1 MKNIVNK
8 FTIQF
13 CTVNGSGSATAN
25 NVVLKSIFH
34 LGIPVSGRN
43 NLPSNIQGMP
53 TWYTIRVDS
62 EGFLGRNEELD
73 IVVAMNPE
81 TIDQDVKKLH
91 AGNVLLY
98 NEKIKLPS
106 LPQGIHI
113 HALPVEEIVKKSETK
128 PQLAGYLSSMV
139 YVGVLCYLL
148 NIPLKIIKQIIEE
161 HFLGKKTAIMPN
173 IAVLDLAFEWAEAH
187 IQKTDSYLLEPLQK
201 TDGMIMTDGNIAAA
215 LGALYG
221 GLQFMAWYPITPATS
236 LAETVNEYLPKIR
249 TIETTGKQTCVVVQA
264 EDELAAIGMVV
275 GAGWGGLRAMTS
287 TSGPGLSLMAEYLGL
302 AYYAEVPLVVWDVQ
316 RVGPSTGLPTHT
328 SQGDLTF
335 SYFLGHGDKDFI
347 ILIPGT
353 VNECFEFGWQALDI
367 AELAQ
372 TPVIVLSDLELGMN
386 QWMTDAFQ
394 YPVTPI
400 KRGKVLWEK
409 EFRKLKLQSNK
420 KWGRYLDIDGD
431 GIPYRTL
438 PGNTELGAAYF
449 ARGTGHDEF
458 AQYSELPEVWEKG
471 MVRLKKKFKTITQ
484 YLPKN
489 ISTSIDGAEIGLIAY
504 GSNGF
509 AAEEAVYKMNAIGT
523 KIDNI
528 RIRSIP
534 FQEDVEKF
542 LEEHKS
548 VYVAE
553 SNRDGQMCQLLRMR
567 YSKYSSKLK
576 SIAYSDGQSIT
587 AAQIIE
593 NIKEMEKEK

>member
-1 MKNIVNK
+1 M
-8 FTIQF
+8 
-13 CTVNGSGSATAN
+13 
-25 NVVLKSIFH
+25 
-34 LGIPVSGRN
+34 
-43 NLPSNIQGMP
+43 
-53 TWYTIRVDS
+53 
-62 EGFLGRNEELD
+62 
-73 IVVAMNPE
+73 
-81 TIDQDVKKLH
+81 
-91 AGNVLLY
+91 
-98 NEKIKLPS
+98 
-106 LPQGIHI
+106 
-113 HALPVEEIVKKSETK
+113 
-128 PQLAGYLSSMV
+128 
-139 YVGVLCYLL
+139 
-148 NIPLKIIKQIIEE
+148 
-161 HFLGKKTAIMPN
+161 
-173 IAVLDLAFEWAEAH
+173 
-187 IQKTDSYLLEPLQK
+187 
-201 TDGMIMTDGNIAAA
+201 
-215 LGALYG
+215 
-221 GLQFMAWYPITPATS
+221 
-236 LAETVNEYLPKIR
+236 
-249 TIETTGKQTCVVVQA
+249 
-264 EDELAAIGMVV
+264 
-275 GAGWGGLRAMTS
+275 
-287 TSGPGLSLMAEYLGL
+287 
-302 AYYAEVPLVVWDVQ
+302 
-316 RVGPSTGLPTHT
+316 
-328 SQGDLTF
+328 
-335 SYFLGHGDKDFI
+335 
-347 ILIPGT
+347 
-353 VNECFEFGWQALDI
+353 NECFEFGWQALDI

-471 MVRLKKKFKTITQ
+471 MARLKKKFKTITQ

-509 AAEEAVYKMNAIGT
+509 AAEEAVYKVNAIGT

-593 NIKEMEKEK
+593 NIKEMEMEK